1 MATIDTNGFIFLA
14 GILLLVSILA
24 SSLTVR
30 VGLPLLLVF
39 LGMGM
44 LAGEEGV
51 GGLAF
56 DNPNLAFFVGN
67 LALAVILLDG
77 GMRTK
82 TSTFRVALW
91 PSFSLATLGVVL
103 TTTAVGSFAAWL
115 LDVKLIYGLLLGA
128 IVGSTDAAAV
138 FNLLRNSGV
147 NLNERVGGTLEIES
161 GANDPMAILL
171 VVMLTGLLQSSNHLG
186 VLAFLGQML
195 QQFAIGGV
203 AGLLGGKLLLL
214 VLRKVPLVE
223 GLYALLIIS
232 FGLAV
237 FSGVNIIGGSGFLAV
252 YLVGLTVGNGRIKQL
267 ESISQVMDGLAWLA
281 QAGMFLLLGLL
292 VTPSSLLIHGFE
304 AVAIAAFLI
313 FIARPVAVMIC
324 LLPFDF
330 RWPER
335 LYISW
340 VGLRGAVPIVLALYP
355 VIAGLTNSELLFEI
369 TFTVVLISLLLQ
381 GSTVAWMAR
390 WLKVVV
396 PPAPAPT
403 TSFSLI
409 DDVSSHH
416 SLELYEFLVQA
427 ESVRIPAAIVQNIP
441 SETVSTPQLVALVR
455 NQQPI
460 VVNAETAL
468 KSGDRIWM
476 LLHPEDVNDVALI
489 FSQQSSGSFL
499 LQNFFGEF
507 AIRGDASLL
516 DLAKVY
522 GVSIEGIGEDDTAA
536 ELLQKQYGK
545 SLVVGDRASF
555 GNLRLTIRE
564 MKGNQIEVIGLKLQN
579 K

>member
-1 MATIDTNGFIFLA
+1 MDTNSFIFLA

-24 SSLTVR
+24 SSFTVR

-44 LAGEEGV
+44 LAGEEGI
-51 GGLAF
+51 GRLDF
-56 DNPNLAFFVGN
+56 DNPSLAFFVGN

-77 GMRTK
+77 GMQTK

-91 PSFSLATLGVVL
+91 PSLSLATLGVVF
-103 TTTAVGSFAAWL
+103 TTAAVGVFAAWL

-128 IVGSTDAAAV
+128 TVGSTDAAAV
-138 FNLLRNSGV
+138 FSLLRNSGV
-147 NLNERVGGTLEIES
+147 KLNERVGGTLEIES

-171 VVMLTGLLQSSNHLG
+171 VVMLTGLLQSSDHLS
-186 VLAFLGQML
+186 VWAFLGQMI
-195 QQFAIGGV
+195 QQFAVGG
-203 AGLLGGKLLLL
+203 ALGLIGGKLLLT
-214 VLRKVPLVE
+214 VLRRVPLIE

-237 FSGVNIIGGSGFLAV
+237 FSGANMIGGSGFLAV

-267 ESISQVMDGLAWLA
+267 DAISQVMDGLAWLA

-292 VTPSSLLIHGFE
+292 VTPSSLLTHGWQ
-304 AVAIAAFLI
+304 AITIAAFLI
-313 FIARPVAVMIC
+313 FVARPLAVMAC

-330 RWPER
+330 RWSER
-335 LYISW
+335 FYISW

-355 VIAGLTNSELLFEI
+355 IIAGLSNSELLFEI

-381 GSTVAWMAR
+381 GSTVPLVAR

-403 TSFSLI
+403 TRFSLI
-409 DDVSSHH
+409 EDVDSHH
-416 SLELYEFLVQA
+416 SLELYEFLVQT
-427 ESVRIPAAIVQNIP
+427 EEVRIPASIVQNVP
-441 SETVSTPQLVALVR
+441 SVTVSTPQLVSLVR
-455 NQQPI
+455 DQKPI
-460 VVNAETAL
+460 VVNADTVL
-468 KSGDRIWM
+468 KLGDRIWM
-476 LLHPEDVNDVALI
+476 LLHPEDVNEVAQI
-489 FSQQSSGSFL
+489 FSQQASGSFL

-507 AIRGDASLL
+507 AIRADAPLI

-522 GVSIEGIGEDDTAA
+522 GVPLDGIDPEDTAA
-536 ELLQKQYGK
+536 KLLQRQLGK
-545 SLVVGDRASF
+545 HLVVGDRVRF
-555 GNLRLTIRE
+555 GNIRLTIRQ
-564 MKGNQIEVIGLKLQN
+564 MDGNQIEIIGLKLQD